1 MNAMAPV
8 QSPPSATVERNKLR
22 LIPTGQDRL
31 KSVLAMI
38 NGAKEE
44 LCLLFYMF
52 TDDPVGE
59 QVRDALVRAAQR
71 GIKVRVLID
80 RFGCGSTKDEFL
92 APLRDA
98 GGHFCIFHPRYGR
111 RYLIRNHQ
119 KMVIADSQKALIGGA
134 NINQFYMEDDGPE
147 HWRDLWLEIDGPA
160 VPALQKYY
168 DDIHRW
174 TTNGR
179 QRIRD
184 LLRLLNKH
192 NECEGKLQWKFGG
205 PMRRHN
211 PWPAAIVKDINAGKK
226 LDIVAAYFSPSRAM
240 RKRIRMLDQRGRARI
255 VTAAKSD
262 NTATIAAARYTYR
275 GLLRGGVQIFEYQ
288 RAKLHTKLYIV
299 DDAVHIGSSN
309 FDFRSIYLNLE
320 VMLRVEDPTFADAM
334 RGYVDGEIADSK
346 RITAEVHNRR
356 ATLWRR
362 FKWAASY
369 VLTTTMDYTVT
380 RRLNF
385 GLRGV

>member
-1 MNAMAPV
+1 MNAMTKLGDTPT
-8 QSPPSATVERNKLR
+8 ATVEGSKLR
-22 LIPTGQDRL
+22 LIPSGQERL
-31 KSVLAMI
+31 ATILSMIDEAQVSLA
-38 NGAKEE
+38 
-44 LCLLFYMF
+44 LLFYMF
-52 TDDPVGE
+52 TDDPVGR
-59 QVRDALVRAAQR
+59 QVRDALVRAAER
-71 GIKVRVLID
+71 GVAVRVLVD

-92 APLRDA
+92 IPLKEA

-119 KMVIADSQKALIGGA
+119 KMVIADQKKALIGGA
-134 NINQFYMEDDGPE
+134 NINQFYMDDAGE
-147 HWRDLWLEIDGPA
+147 ERWRDLWLSIEGPA

-168 DDIHRW
+168 DDVHRW
-174 TTNGR
+174 TTSGR

-184 LLRLLNKH
+184 LMAMLNQH

-211 PWPAAIVKDINAGKK
+211 PWPASIVKDINDGKR

-240 RKRIRMLDQRGRARI
+240 RKRIRMLASRGKARI

-275 GLLRGGVQIFEYQ
+275 GLLHGGVEIYEYQ
-288 RAKLHTKLYIV
+288 AAKLHTKLYIV

-320 VMLRVEDPTFADAM
+320 VMLRVEDGAFADAM
-334 RGYVDGEIADSK
+334 RAYVDGEIAASK
-346 RITAEVHNRR
+346 RITASGYKRR
-356 ATLWRR
+356 STLWRR

-369 VLTTTMDYTVT
+369 ILTTTMDYTVT

>member
-1 MNAMAPV
+1 MNAMTPV
-8 QSPPSATVERNKLR
+8 NEPPSATIERNKLR
-22 LIPTGQDRL
+22 LLPTGQDRL
-31 KSVLAMI
+31 ESILALI
-38 NGAKEE
+38 DGAKKSLE
-44 LCLLFYMF
+44 LLFYMF

-59 QVRDALVRAAQR
+59 QVRDALVRAAGR
-71 GIKVRVLID
+71 GVKVRLLVD
-80 RFGCGSTKDEFL
+80 RFGCGSTKEEFL
-92 APLRDA
+92 GPIKKA
-98 GGHFCIFHPRYGR
+98 GGRYCIFHPRYGR

-119 KMVIADSQKALIGGA
+119 KMAIADGKRAIIGGA
-134 NINQFYMEDDGPE
+134 NINQFYMSDEGE
-147 HWRDLWLEIDGPA
+147 ERWRDLWLSIAGPA

-174 TTNGR
+174 TTRGK

-184 LLRLLNKH
+184 LLIMLNEH

-205 PMRRHN
+205 PMRRRN
-211 PWPAAIVKDINAGKK
+211 PWPASIVTDINEGKR

-240 RKRIRMLDQRGRARI
+240 RKRIKLLAARGKARI

-262 NTATIAAARYTYR
+262 NTATIAAARFTYR
-275 GLLRGGVQIFEYQ
+275 SLLRGGVEIYEYQ
-288 RAKLHTKLYIV
+288 PAKLHTKLYII

-320 VMLRVEDPTFADAM
+320 VMLRIEDKKFADAM
-334 RGYVDGEIADSK
+334 RAYVDGEVADSK
-346 RITAEVHNRR
+346 RVTSAVHSRR
-356 ATLWRR
+356 ANPWRR
-362 FKWAASY
+362 LKWVASY

-385 GLRGV
+385 GLKGV